1 MTGLT
6 PSFPPPFLA
15 GSCMVGSSLVGKRVM
30 VAEDE
35 LLVSMLIE
43 DVLADAGCLLVGPFC
58 TVADALAAA
67 RDATIDIALLDV
79 NLRGQMIYPAA
90 EALAARGIPFLL
102 LSGYGRD
109 AVPPNHPDWE
119 ACAKPFKTAELTKML
134 SDRVL
139 VGR

>member
-1 MTGLT
+1 MTTNGLT
-6 PSFPPPFLA
+6 
-15 GSCMVGSSLVGKRVM
+15 GKRVM

-35 LLVSMLIE
+35 LLIAMLIE
-43 DVLADAGCLLVGPFC
+43 DILADAGCLLVGPFSN
-58 TVADALAAA
+58 VPDALAAA
-67 RDATIDIALLDV
+67 KDATIDIALLDV

-90 EALAARGIPFLL
+90 EVLAARGIPFLL

>member
-1 MTGLT
+1 MTSTLLT
-6 PSFPPPFLA
+6 
-15 GSCMVGSSLVGKRVM
+15 GKLVM

-35 LLVSMLIE
+35 LLISMLIE
-43 DVLADAGCLLVGPFC
+43 DVLADAGCLVVGPFSN
-58 TVADALAAA
+58 VSDALAAA
-67 RDATIDIALLDV
+67 KDALIDVALLDV
-79 NLRGQMIYPAA
+79 NLRGEMIYPAA

-134 SDRVL
+134 
-139 VGR
+139 

>member
-1 MTGLT
+1 MTNTL
-6 PSFPPPFLA
+6 L
-15 GSCMVGSSLVGKRVM
+15 MGKRVM

-58 TVADALAAA
+58 NVPDALVAA

-79 NLRGQMIYPAA
+79 NLRGQKIYPAA

-109 AVPPNHPDWE
+109 AVPLNHPEWE
-119 ACAKPFKTAELTKML
+119 ACAKPFKSDDLTNL
-134 SDRVL
+134 LAARVQAS
-139 VGR
+139 R